1 MPDLSAIRCVACG
14 GQGYAI
20 IINDNTSGRE
30 TVRCDTCKLIYVVPQ
45 WTEEIANYTFSHY
58 QGWPEGISGGA
69 PNRSRGMRFIVRQI
83 ATRLPSGGSLLD
95 VGCADGKFF
104 NIMRQ
109 EAAHWQFFG
118 AEPDT
123 KWQGL
128 DYQDAQVTF
137 HPLRDCQFQDHQFDA
152 VTILDALYYIPDPDK
167 ELAEIARILKPGGIL
182 VFDIAGLAYLQLR
195 GLVGTLLGLDRTRTF
210 AAYPFYYSAQAISEL
225 LAKTGFVVSAKL
237 VDQGVEHRSFILRL
251 GVSIYMSLI
260 KVIQRIFS
268 VGFDLSPKV
277 VYIAHRR

>member
-14 GQGYAI
+14 GQGHTI
-20 IINDNTSGRE
+20 IINDNTNGRA
-30 TVRCDTCKLIYVVPQ
+30 TVRCDTCKLIYVIPQ

-69 PNRSRGMRFIVRQI
+69 PNRSRGMHFIARQI
-83 ATRLPSGGSLLD
+83 AAQLPNGGCLLD

-104 NIMRQ
+104 NTMGQ
-109 EAAHWQFFG
+109 EAGHWQFFG
-118 AEPDT
+118 AEPDA

-128 DYQDAQVTF
+128 DYQGAQVTF
-137 HPLRDCQFQDHQFDA
+137 YPLRECQFQDHQFDA

-167 ELAEIARILKPGGIL
+167 ELAEISRILKPGGIL

-210 AAYPFYYSAQAISEL
+210 AAYPFYYSTQSVSEL
-225 LAKTGFVVSAKL
+225 LAKTGFTVSTKL
-237 VDQGVEHRSFILRL
+237 VDQGVEHSSFILRL
-251 GVSIYMSLI
+251 GVPIYMSLI
-260 KVIQRIFS
+260 KVILRVFS
-268 VGFDLSPKV
+268 VAFDLSPKV